1 MSAEDEKHDWLIKH
15 LEEYA
20 TKADA
25 DYETATK
32 IFDLRWNTTYRRLNE
47 LVHSSQQALDPAAEN
62 ADETLRRAIVTRRQM
77 EIYFATIKAR
87 NAANTPPKIAEFCLA
102 ALLSGVKADAIIGDL
117 NERFQ
122 HDLKRYG
129 VRRARHLYSARAI
142 KSLWPLFR
150 RAVARVIKVG
160 IFAEIARRFF

>member
-1 MSAEDEKHDWLIKH
+1 
-15 LEEYA
+15 
-20 TKADA
+20 
-25 DYETATK
+25 
-32 IFDLRWNTTYRRLNE
+32 LRWNTTYRRVNE
-47 LVHSSQQALDPAAEN
+47 LVHSSQQALDAADEN
-62 ADETLRRAIVTRRQM
+62 ADETLRHAIVTRRQT

-87 NAANTPPKIAEFCLA
+87 NANTPPKIAEFCLA
-102 ALLSGVKADAIIGDL
+102 ALLSGAKADAIIGDL

-122 HDLKRYG
+122 HDLKQYG

-150 RAVARVIKVG
+150 RAVARAIKVG

>member
-1 MSAEDEKHDWLIKH
+1 MSAGDEKHDSLIKH

-32 IFDLRWNTTYRRLNE
+32 IFDLRWNTTYQRLNE
-47 LVHSSQQALDPAAEN
+47 LVHSSQQALDAAEN
-62 ADETLRRAIVTRRQM
+62 ADETVRRAISTRPQI
-77 EIYFATIKAR
+77 EIYFAAIKAR
-87 NAANTPPKIAEFCLA
+87 DTTTPPKIAEFCLG
-102 ALLSGVKADAIIGDL
+102 ALLSGAKADAIIGDL

-122 HDLKRYG
+122 QDLKRYG
-129 VRRARHLYSARAI
+129 VRRARRLYSARTI

-150 RAVARVIKVG
+150 RAVARAIKVG
-160 IFAEIARRFF
+160 AFAEFVRRFF